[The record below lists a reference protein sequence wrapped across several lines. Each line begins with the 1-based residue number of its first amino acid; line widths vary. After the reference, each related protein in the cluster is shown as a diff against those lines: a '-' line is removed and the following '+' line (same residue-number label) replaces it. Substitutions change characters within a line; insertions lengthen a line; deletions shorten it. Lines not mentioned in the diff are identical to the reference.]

1 MSRYPCPHCGTDSQ
15 TFADA
20 RAHVAKCPRL
30 GQLGG
35 DLELAVLQK
44 RMTLE
49 EAEAEQARRPK
60 LRL

>member
-1 MSRYPCPHCGTDSQ
+1 MSYPCPHCSAPSP

-30 GQLGG
+30 LALGG
-35 DLELAVLQK
+35 DLEMKVRDG
-44 RMTLE
+44 RMTLTA
-49 EAEAEQARRPK
+49 AEAEQATREP